1 MSVFKTTFSRALTV
15 IRSDNSNIP
24 FPQEN
29 QTGSSTAVVSFSL
42 EDSAALFITNNV
54 KTGDIVYNTADGLS
68 ATVVSVESETTL
80 TLNANIFT
88 FTGKAYVIY
97 AASPQTT
104 IGNQGCFLYVGVGGN
119 VKVTTIDGDVVTFFG
134 AQAGEVLPIQVI
146 KVWSPASGT
155 TAVQIVALW

>member
-1 MSVFKTTFSRALTV
+1 MSVFKSQFSRALTV
-15 IRSDNSNIP
+15 IRSDSSNIP

-104 IGNQGCFLYVGVGGN
+104 IGNAGCPIYIGVGGN
-119 VKVTTIDGDVVTFFG
+119 VKVTTIGGDVVTFFG
-134 AQAGEVLPIQVI
+134 VPTGTILPVQVI
-146 KVWSPASGT
+146 KVWSPNSGT